1 MAGAVCPAC
10 GVAVVP
16 GYVRCPKCHRPLP
29 RFGRATASPVGGTA
43 IQHKSSPLGM
53 IAIGIVVVGAL
64 VALFAIR
71 GGKKSHAAPAT
82 PPPLDTTPATAPAS
96 APPPSAPVAALPPV
110 STTTQNPGAIAAQ
123 LDRTL
128 QRMRLF
134 STVNVTGARVEVLS
148 ASCRDPQLVK
158 QVSAVAAS
166 FKAAGL
172 TRVRCVEQSGAVV
185 FDRDL

>member
-43 IQHKSSPLGM
+43 IKPKGGSPVLA
-53 IAIGIVVVGAL
+53 IAIAVVVGGAFIAFFAL
-64 VALFAIR
+64 R
-71 GGKKSHAAPAT
+71 GGTSGHAAPIAPTTDTPAPT
-82 PPPLDTTPATAPAS
+82 PPPATQV
-96 APPPSAPVAALPPV
+96 APVSSLPPV
-110 STTTQNPGAIAAQ
+110 ASTPNPGAIAAQ

-134 STVNVTGARVEVLS
+134 STVAVTGARVELQS

-158 QVSAVAAS
+158 QVDAVLPS

-185 FDRDL
+185 FDREL